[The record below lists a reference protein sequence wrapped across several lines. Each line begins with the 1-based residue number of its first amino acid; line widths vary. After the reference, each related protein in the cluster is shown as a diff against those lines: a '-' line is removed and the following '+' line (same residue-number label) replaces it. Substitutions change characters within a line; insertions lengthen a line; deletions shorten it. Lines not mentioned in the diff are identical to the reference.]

1 MVPSQRP
8 YLPARSLWL
17 ASMMSLPWISP
28 LSLSRAISPDGRSA
42 PRTSGVLIPNKRIF
56 WLSIQ

>member
-1 MVPSQRP
+1 MVPSHLP

-17 ASMMSLPWISP
+17 ASMMSLPSISP

-56 WLSIQ
+56 